1 VKRSIF
7 SLFLVTA
14 LVATP
19 LWAQGTAPDPNAPV
33 TKLFITSHAVLID
46 VVVTDKSGAPVTGLK
61 QDAFAVTEQGKPQ
74 TISFFE
80 EHKGP
85 SAPPAGMPA
94 LPPNVFSNFSPVG
107 QPAAVNILLLDSLN
121 TPAEDQTFARK
132 QAMSFL
138 KALKPGNRMAI
149 FTMSGGLRYVQ
160 GFTDDPTLLLAALA
174 NKKNNTVEAPAF
186 MASADEADAQTQ
198 LTTTMASVANVAV
211 DTQGGVHVSAFA
223 NPAMTAAIENFFQVG
238 ATAQASEREY
248 QTLHNLQQLAT
259 FLAAFPGRKNLIWFS
274 ESFPVNLFGS
284 TDPRF
289 EGDVKKTINLLT
301 AARVAVFPVDARG
314 LKVTSFYDA
323 SSQQASIGGNGLPGT
338 MSGSTATHNTN
349 PTNDPTKSTSAVD
362 AASTRTT
369 DPMQEGPQAAVN
381 AAGSPTIAEASER
394 NSDQA
399 TMQMLAEQTG
409 GKAFINTNGLQ
420 QVISNVVTQSSDFY
434 TVSYAPTNSKMDDT
448 YRKVDIKIPS
458 GKYNLSFRHGY
469 YARNLDL
476 PGNGQVTAGKPA
488 GDPLAPFM
496 EFGMPQTEQILYKTL
511 IQSTTPKLDAA
522 AQDDKKAGIHYSVD
536 FAVDVKDVTLKLDP
550 ADGLRK
556 GILNLSLIVFD
567 RYGTIASRKDHRV
580 ALAIK
585 PDAYAA
591 FQQDG
596 IQLHAEI
603 DVPKGQYF
611 LRTGVLDA
619 ATNKTGTMEIPLGL
633 VKYAPANTQP
643 KPAAD
648 KDDDDGV

>member
-1 VKRSIF
+1 VKRSVFIAF
-7 SLFLVTA
+7 FVTA
-14 LVATP
+14 LATAP
-19 LWAQGTAPDPNAPV
+19 AFAQSTAPDPNAPV
-33 TKLFITSHAVLID
+33 TNLFITSHAVLID
-46 VVVTDKSGAPVTGLK
+46 VVVTDKEGVPVTGLK
-61 QDAFAVTEQGKPQ
+61 KDAFSVTEQGKPQ
-74 TISFFE
+74 TVSFFE

-85 SAPPAGMPA
+85 STPPAGMPE

-132 QAMSFL
+132 QAMNFL
-138 KALKPGNRMAI
+138 RTLKPGYRMAI
-149 FTMSGGLRYVQ
+149 FTMSGGLHYVQ
-160 GFTDDPTLLLAALA
+160 GFTDDPALLVAALA

-186 MASADEADAQTQ
+186 MASAQEADAQSV
-198 LTTTMASVANVAV
+198 LTSTMASIASVAV
-211 DTQGGVHVSAFA
+211 DPNGGVHLGYTA
-223 NPAMTAAIENFFQVG
+223 NPAMTAALENFFQVG
-238 ATAQASEREY
+238 AVAQQSEREY

-314 LKVTSFYDA
+314 LKAVSFYDA
-323 SSQQASIGGNGLPGT
+323 GTQQAAIGGNGLPGT
-338 MSGSTATHNTN
+338 MSGMTATHNTN
-349 PTNDPTKSTSAVD
+349 PGNDPALNTSALD
-362 AASTRTT
+362 AASTKTT
-369 DPMQEGPQAAVN
+369 DPMQEGPQSSMN
-381 AAGSPTIAEASER
+381 AAGSPNIAEASER

-434 TVSYAPTNSKMDDT
+434 TVSYAPTNTKMDDT
-448 YRKVDIKIPS
+448 FRKVDIKVS
-458 GKYNLSFRHGY
+458 GGKYNLSFRHGY

-476 PGNGQVTAGKPA
+476 PGNGQVANGKPS

-496 EFGMPQTEQILYKTL
+496 EFGMPQTEQILYKTRV
-511 IQSTTPKLDAA
+511 QSVTPKLDAA
-522 AQDDKKAGIHYSVD
+522 ALEDKKAGIHYSVD
-536 FAVDVKDVTLKLDP
+536 FAIDLKDVVLKLDP
-550 ADGLRK
+550 ADGLHK
-556 GILNLSLIVFD
+556 GTLNLSLIVFD
-567 RYGTIASRKDHRV
+567 RYGVIASRKDHRV
-580 ALAIK
+580 ALAVK

-591 FQQDG
+591 FSQDG

-633 VKYAPANTQP
+633 VKDAAAPAQP

-648 KDDDDGV
+648 KDDDDGI

>member
-1 VKRSIF
+1 MV
-7 SLFLVTA
+7 V
-14 LVATP
+14 
-19 LWAQGTAPDPNAPV
+19 N
-33 TKLFITSHAVLID
+33 SHAVLVD
-46 VVVTDKSGAPVTGLK
+46 VVVTDKEGAPVTGLK
-61 QDAFAVTEQGKPQ
+61 KDAFSVTEQGKPQ
-74 TISFFE
+74 TVSFFE

-85 SAPPAGMPA
+85 SALPAGMPA

-132 QAMSFL
+132 QAMNFL
-138 KALKPGNRMAI
+138 KTLKPGYRMAI

-160 GFTDDPTLLLAALA
+160 GFTDDPTLLVAALE

-186 MASADEADAQTQ
+186 MASAQEADAQNSIVSSMGQ
-198 LTTTMASVANVAV
+198 AV
-211 DTQGGVHVSAFA
+211 GNATNGPTAPGGGGAGFTWA
-223 NPAMTAAIENFFQVG
+223 NPAMIAALQNFFQVG

-274 ESFPVNLFGS
+274 ESFPVNLFGT

-314 LKVTSFYDA
+314 LKAVSFYDA
-323 SSQQASIGGNGLPGT
+323 DTQQAQIGGTGLPGT
-338 MSGSTATHNTN
+338 MSGSVATHVTLPGN
-349 PTNDPTKSTSAVD
+349 PGSTDPGVVD
-362 AASTRTT
+362 QGSTRTT
-369 DPMQEGPQAAVN
+369 DPMQEGPQAAIN
-381 AAGSPTIAEASER
+381 AASSPTIAEASER

-448 YRKVDIKIPS
+448 YRKVDVKVS
-458 GKYNLSFRHGY
+458 GGKYNLSFRHGY

-476 PGNGQVTAGKPA
+476 PGNGQVTSGKPS
-488 GDPLAPFM
+488 GDPLAPVM

-511 IQSTTPKLDAA
+511 IQSVTPKLDSA
-522 AQDDKKAGIHYSVD
+522 AQEDKTAGIHYTVD
-536 FAVDVKDVTLKLDP
+536 FAIDLKDVDLKLDP
-550 ADGLRK
+550 ADGLHK
-556 GILNLSLIVFD
+556 GTLNLSLIVFD
-567 RYGTIASRKDHRV
+567 RYGAIVSRKDHRV

-591 FQQDG
+591 FQQGG

-619 ATNKTGTMEIPLGL
+619 ATNKTGTMEVPLGR
-633 VKYAPANTQP
+633 VKAVPATPQP

-648 KDDDDGV
+648 KDDDDGA

>member
-1 VKRSIF
+1 MKRSIF
-7 SLFLVTA
+7 SLFLITA
-14 LVATP
+14 LVTAP
-19 LWAQGTAPDPNAPV
+19 VWAQSTAPDPNAPV
-33 TKLFITSHAVLID
+33 TKLFITSHAVLVD
-46 VVVTDKSGAPVTGLK
+46 VVVTDKSGAPVSGLK
-61 QDAFAVTEQGKPQ
+61 QDAFTVTEQGKPQ

-138 KALKPGNRMAI
+138 RSLKPGNRMAI

-160 GFTDDPTLLLAALA
+160 GFTDDPTKLLAALD

-186 MASADEADAQTQ
+186 MASADEADAQAQ
-198 LTTTMASVANVAV
+198 LTTTMASIAHIDV
-211 DTQGGVHVSAFA
+211 DPTGGVHISYFA
-223 NPAMTAAIENFFQVG
+223 NPASTAAIENFFQVQ
-238 ATAQASEREY
+238 ATAEASQREY

-314 LKVTSFYDA
+314 LKTTSFYDA
-323 SSQQASIGGNGLPGT
+323 SSQQASIGGNGLLGT

-362 AASTRTT
+362 AGSTRTT
-369 DPMQEGPQAAVN
+369 DPLQEGPQAAVN

-409 GKAFINTNGLQ
+409 GRAFINTNGLQ

-448 YRKVDIKIPS
+448 YRKVDIKVPG

-469 YARNLDL
+469 YALNLDL
-476 PGNGQVTAGKPA
+476 PGNGQVTNGKA
-488 GDPLAPFM
+488 SGDPLAPFM

-511 IQSTTPKLDAA
+511 IQPVTPKEGAPVDA
-522 AQDDKKAGIHYSVD
+522 KAPSHYSVD
-536 FAVDVKDVTLKLDP
+536 FAIDLKDVDLKLDP
-550 ADGLRK
+550 ADGLHK
-556 GILNLSLIVFD
+556 GTLNLSLIVFD
-567 RYGTIASRKDHRV
+567 RYGAIASRKDHRV
-580 ALAIK
+580 ALAVK

-619 ATNKTGTMEIPLGL
+619 ATNRTGTMEIPLGA
-633 VKYAPANTQP
+633 VKNMPANTQP

-648 KDDDDGV
+648 KDDDDGI

>member
-1 VKRSIF
+1 VKRSVF
-7 SLFLVTA
+7 VAFFVAALSTA
-14 LVATP
+14 PV
-19 LWAQGTAPDPNAPV
+19 WAQSATPDPNAPTSYMV
-33 TKLFITSHAVLID
+33 VNSHAVLVD
-46 VVVTDKSGAPVTGLK
+46 VVVTDKDGTPVTGLK
-61 QDAFAVTEQGKPQ
+61 KDAFSVTEQGKPQ
-74 TISFFE
+74 PVSIFE

-85 SAPPAGMPA
+85 SAPPAGMPS

-132 QAMSFL
+132 QAMNFL
-138 KALKPGNRMAI
+138 KTLKPGNRMAI

-186 MASADEADAQTQ
+186 MASAQEADAQSQ
-198 LTTTMASVANVAV
+198 LTTTMASVANIAV
-211 DTQGGVHVSAFA
+211 DPTGGVHIGYFA
-223 NPAMTAAIENFFQVG
+223 NPASTAAIENFFQVE

-314 LKVTSFYDA
+314 LKTVSFYEA
-323 SSQQASIGGNGLPGT
+323 GSQQASIGGNGLPGT
-338 MSGSTATHNTN
+338 MSGSTSTHNNN
-349 PTNDPTKSTSAVD
+349 PTHDPTLDTSAVD

-369 DPMQEGPQAAVN
+369 DPMQEGPQSSLN

-448 YRKVDIKIPS
+448 YRKVDVKVA
-458 GKYNLSFRHGY
+458 GGRYNLSFRHGY

-476 PGNGQVTAGKPA
+476 PGNGQVTAGKPV

-511 IQSTTPKLDAA
+511 IQPVAA
-522 AQDDKKAGIHYSVD
+522 KAGAATDMKGGTHYSVD
-536 FAVDVKDVTLKLDP
+536 FAIDLKDVDLKLDP
-550 ADGLRK
+550 ADGLHK
-556 GILNLSLIVFD
+556 GTLNLSLIVFD
-567 RYGTIASRKDHRV
+567 RYGAIASRKDHRV
-580 ALAIK
+580 ALAVK

-591 FQQDG
+591 FSQDG

-619 ATNKTGTMEIPLGL
+619 ATNRTGTMEIPLGS
-633 VKYAPANTQP
+633 VKDAPATTQP

-648 KDDDDGV
+648 KDDDDGI